1 MIIEL
6 NEIFKTMLVISA
18 IISIIGFIAL
28 GWQILN
34 AAEQGKSLNDF
45 KLQSLYVCFISVI
58 FAIASFIGGTIT
70 EQKIRDDTIEVL
82 KNALENKDIYF
93 NGAKVEQGA
102 IDYEVIVN
110 NDYDY
115 RITDKAVY
123 VYN

>member
-1 MIIEL
+1 MVML
-6 NEIFKTMLVISA
+6 SEILKTVLVVSA

-34 AAEQGKSLNDF
+34 AAEQGKNLNDC

-82 KNALENKDIYF
+82 KNALTTKDIYF
-93 NGAKVEQGA
+93 NGDKVEQGA

>member
-1 MIIEL
+1 MVIL
-6 NEIFKTMLVISA
+6 SEILKTVLVVSA

-28 GWQILN
+28 GWQIIN
-34 AAEQGKSLNDF
+34 AAEQGKNLNDC

-82 KNALENKDIYF
+82 KNALANKDIYF
-93 NGAKVEQGA
+93 NGDKVEQGA

-123 VYN
+123 IYN

>member
-1 MIIEL
+1 MVILSEILKII
-6 NEIFKTMLVISA
+6 LVISA
-18 IISIIGFIAL
+18 IISTIGFIAL

-34 AAEQGKSLNDF
+34 AAQEGKNLNEC
-45 KLQSLYVCFISVI
+45 KVQSLYVCFISVI
-58 FAIASFIGGTIT
+58 FAIGSFIGGTIT
-70 EQKIRDDTIEVL
+70 ESKIKDDAYKILE
-82 KNALENKDIYF
+82 NALATKDIYF
-93 NGAKVEQGA
+93 NGDKVEQGA

>member
-1 MIIEL
+1 MVIL
-6 NEIFKTMLVISA
+6 SEILKTVLVASA

-28 GWQILN
+28 GWQIIN
-34 AAEQGKSLNDF
+34 AAEHGKDLNDC

-70 EQKIRDDTIEVL
+70 ESKIRDDAIEVL
-82 KNALENKDIYF
+82 KNALATKDIYF
-93 NGAKVEQGA
+93 NGDKVEQGA

>member
-1 MIIEL
+1 MAEL
-6 NEIFKTMLVISA
+6 HNIFKVLLALSC
-18 IISIIGFIAL
+18 IITTVGFIAL
-28 GWQILN
+28 GWQIIN
-34 AAEQGKSLNDF
+34 AAEHGKDLNDC

-70 EQKIRDDTIEVL
+70 ESKIRDDAIEVL
-82 KNALENKDIYF
+82 KNALATKDIYF
-93 NGAKVEQGA
+93 NGDKVEQGA

>member
-1 MIIEL
+1 MIIEI

-18 IISIIGFIAL
+18 IISTISFIAL

-34 AAEQGKSLNDF
+34 AAEQGKNLNDC
-45 KLQSLYVCFISVI
+45 KLQSLYVCFISMIFVI
-58 FAIASFIGGTIT
+58 GSFIGGTIT

-82 KNALENKDIYF
+82 KNALANKDIYF
-93 NGAKVEQGA
+93 NNKQVEQGA

>member
-1 MIIEL
+1 ML
-6 NEIFKTMLVISA
+6 NEIFKTILVISA
-18 IISIIGFIAL
+18 IISTIAFIAL

-34 AAEQGKSLNDF
+34 AAQEGKNLNEC
-45 KLQSLYVCFISVI
+45 KVQSLYVCFISVI
-58 FAIASFIGGTIT
+58 FAIGSFIGGTII
-70 EQKIRDDTIEVL
+70 ESKIKDDAYKILE
-82 KNALENKDIYF
+82 NALATKDIYF

>member
-1 MIIEL
+1 MVIL
-6 NEIFKTMLVISA
+6 SEIFKTILVISA

-34 AAEQGKSLNDF
+34 AAEQGKNLNDC
-45 KLQSLYVCFISVI
+45 KLHSLYVCYISVI

-70 EQKIRDDTIEVL
+70 ESKIKNDAYKILE
-82 KNALENKDIYF
+82 NALATKDIYF
-93 NGAKVEQGA
+93 NNKQVEQGA

>member
-1 MIIEL
+1 MVIL
-6 NEIFKTMLVISA
+6 SEIFKTVLVVSA

-28 GWQILN
+28 GLQILN
-34 AAEQGKSLNDF
+34 AAEQGKDLNDC

-58 FAIASFIGGTIT
+58 FAIGSFIGGTIT
-70 EQKIRDDTIEVL
+70 ESKIKNDAYKILE
-82 KNALENKDIYF
+82 NALANKDIYF
-93 NGAKVEQGA
+93 NNKQVEQGA

>member
-1 MIIEL
+1 MVVL
-6 NEIFKTMLVISA
+6 NEIFKTILVISA
-18 IISIIGFIAL
+18 IISTIGFIAL

-34 AAEQGKSLNDF
+34 AAEQGKNLNEC
-45 KLQSLYVCFISVI
+45 KLQSLYVCFISVV
-58 FAIASFIGGTIT
+58 FAIASFIGGTVT

-82 KNALENKDIYF
+82 KNALATKDIYF
-93 NGAKVEQGA
+93 NGDKVEQGA

>member
-1 MIIEL
+1 MVIL
-6 NEIFKTMLVISA
+6 SEIFKTILVISA
-18 IISIIGFIAL
+18 IISIVGFIAL

-34 AAEQGKSLNDF
+34 AAEQGKNLNDC

-58 FAIASFIGGTIT
+58 FAIGSFIGGTIT
-70 EQKIRDDTIEVL
+70 ESKIKDDAYKILE
-82 KNALENKDIYF
+82 NALATKDIYF

>member
-1 MIIEL
+1 MVIL
-6 NEIFKTMLVISA
+6 SEIFKTILVISA

-34 AAEQGKSLNDF
+34 AAEQGKNLNDC
-45 KLQSLYVCFISVI
+45 KLHSLYVCFISVM
-58 FAIASFIGGTIT
+58 FAIASFIGGTII
-70 EQKIRDDTIEVL
+70 EQKIRDGAIEVL
-82 KNALENKDIYF
+82 KNALETKDIYF
-93 NGAKVEQGA
+93 NNKQVEQGA

>member
-1 MIIEL
+1 MVIL
-6 NEIFKTMLVISA
+6 SEILKTVLVVSA

-34 AAEQGKSLNDF
+34 AAEQGKNLNDC
-45 KLQSLYVCFISVI
+45 KLHSLYVCYISVI

-70 EQKIRDDTIEVL
+70 ECKIRDDTIEVL

-93 NGAKVEQGA
+93 NGDKVEQGA

>member
-1 MIIEL
+1 MVTL
-6 NEIFKTMLVISA
+6 NEILKTVLIISA

-34 AAEQGKSLNDF
+34 AAEQGKNLNDC

-82 KNALENKDIYF
+82 KNALANKDIYF

>member
-1 MIIEL
+1 MIIL
-6 NEIFKTMLVISA
+6 SEILKTVLVVSA

-34 AAEQGKSLNDF
+34 AAEQGKNLNDC

>member
-1 MIIEL
+1 MIIEI

-34 AAEQGKSLNDF
+34 AAEQGKNLNDC
-45 KLQSLYVCFISVI
+45 KLQSLYVCFISII

-82 KNALENKDIYF
+82 KNALTTKDIYF
-93 NGAKVEQGA
+93 NNKQVEQGA

>member
-1 MIIEL
+1 MTEL
-6 NEIFKTMLVISA
+6 YNIFKVLFVLSC
-18 IISIIGFIAL
+18 IITTVGFIAL

-34 AAEQGKSLNDF
+34 AAEQGKNLNDC

-70 EQKIRDDTIEVL
+70 ESKIKDDAYKILE
-82 KNALENKDIYF
+82 NALATKDIYF

>member
-1 MIIEL
+1 MIIL
-6 NEIFKTMLVISA
+6 SEILKTVLVVSA

-34 AAEQGKSLNDF
+34 AAEQGKNLNDC

-58 FAIASFIGGTIT
+58 FAIDSFIGGTIT

-82 KNALENKDIYF
+82 KNALANKDIYF
-93 NGAKVEQGA
+93 NNKQVEQGA

>member
-1 MIIEL
+1 MVIL
-6 NEIFKTMLVISA
+6 SEILKTVLIISA
-18 IISIIGFIAL
+18 IVSIIGFIAL

-34 AAEQGKSLNDF
+34 DAEQGKNLNDC
-45 KLQSLYVCFISVI
+45 KLHSLYVCYISVI

-70 EQKIRDDTIEVL
+70 ESKIRNDTIEEL
-82 KNALENKDIYF
+82 KNALANKDIYF
-93 NGAKVEQGA
+93 NNKQVEQGA

>member
-1 MIIEL
+1 MEEL
-6 NEIFKTMLVISA
+6 HNIFKVLLVLSC
-18 IISIIGFIAL
+18 IITTVGFIAL

-34 AAEQGKSLNDF
+34 AAEQGKNLNDC

-82 KNALENKDIYF
+82 KNALATKDIYY

>member
-1 MIIEL
+1 MAEL
-6 NEIFKTMLVISA
+6 HNIFKVLLVLSC
-18 IISIIGFIAL
+18 IITTVGFIAL

-34 AAEQGKSLNDF
+34 AAEQGKNLNDC
-45 KLQSLYVCFISVI
+45 KLHSLYVCYISVI

-82 KNALENKDIYF
+82 KNALATKDIYF
-93 NGAKVEQGA
+93 NGDKVEQGA

>member
-1 MIIEL
+1 MTEL
-6 NEIFKTMLVISA
+6 YNIFKVLFVLSC
-18 IISIIGFIAL
+18 IITTVGFIAL

-34 AAEQGKSLNDF
+34 TAEQGKNLNDC
-45 KLQSLYVCFISVI
+45 KLHSLYVCYISVI
-58 FAIASFIGGTIT
+58 FAIVSFIGGTIT

-82 KNALENKDIYF
+82 KNALANKDIYF
-93 NGAKVEQGA
+93 NNKQVEQGA

>member
-1 MIIEL
+1 MIIL
-6 NEIFKTMLVISA
+6 SEIFKTVLVASA

-34 AAEQGKSLNDF
+34 AAEQGKNLNDC
-45 KLQSLYVCFISVI
+45 KLHSLYVCFISVI

-82 KNALENKDIYF
+82 KNALANKDIYF
-93 NGAKVEQGA
+93 NNKQVEQGA

>member
-1 MIIEL
+1 MIIL
-6 NEIFKTMLVISA
+6 SEIFKTILVISA

-34 AAEQGKSLNDF
+34 AAEQGKNLNDC

-58 FAIASFIGGTIT
+58 FAIASFIEGTIT

-82 KNALENKDIYF
+82 KNALANKDIYF
-93 NGAKVEQGA
+93 NNKQVEQGA

>member
-1 MIIEL
+1 MIIEI

-28 GWQILN
+28 GWQIIN
-34 AAEQGKSLNDF
+34 AAEQGKNLNDC
-45 KLQSLYVCFISVI
+45 KLHSLYVCFISVI

-82 KNALENKDIYF
+82 KNALANKDIYF
-93 NGAKVEQGA
+93 NGDRVEQGA

-110 NDYDY
+110 NAYDY
-115 RITDKAVY
+115 RITDKEVY

>member
-1 MIIEL
+1 MVIL
-6 NEIFKTMLVISA
+6 SEILKTVLVVSA

-34 AAEQGKSLNDF
+34 AAEQGKDLNDC

-58 FAIASFIGGTIT
+58 FAIGSFIGGTIT
-70 EQKIRDDTIEVL
+70 ESKIKNDAYKILE
-82 KNALENKDIYF
+82 NALATKDIYF
-93 NGAKVEQGA
+93 NNKQVEQGA

>member
-1 MIIEL
+1 MVIL
-6 NEIFKTMLVISA
+6 SEILKTILVVSA
-18 IISIIGFIAL
+18 IISTISFIAL

-34 AAEQGKSLNDF
+34 AAEQGKNLNDY

-70 EQKIRDDTIEVL
+70 EQKIRDYTIEVL
-82 KNALENKDIYF
+82 KNALVNKDIYF
-93 NGAKVEQGA
+93 NGDKVEQGA

>member
-1 MIIEL
+1 MVIL
-6 NEIFKTMLVISA
+6 SEILKTVLVASA

-34 AAEQGKSLNDF
+34 AAEQGKNLNDC
-45 KLQSLYVCFISVI
+45 KLHSLYVCFISVI

-70 EQKIRDDTIEVL
+70 EQKIIDDTIEVL
-82 KNALENKDIYF
+82 KNALANKDIYF
-93 NGAKVEQGA
+93 NNKQVEQGA

>member
-1 MIIEL
+1 MIIL
-6 NEIFKTMLVISA
+6 SEILKTVLVVSA

-34 AAEQGKSLNDF
+34 AAEQGKNLNDC

-82 KNALENKDIYF
+82 KNALATKDIYF
-93 NGAKVEQGA
+93 NNKQVEQGA

>member
-1 MIIEL
+1 MVML
-6 NEIFKTMLVISA
+6 NEIFKIILVISA
-18 IISIIGFIAL
+18 IISTIAFIAL

-34 AAEQGKSLNDF
+34 AAQEGKNLNEC
-45 KLQSLYVCFISVI
+45 KVQSLYVCFISVI
-58 FAIASFIGGTIT
+58 FDISSFIGGTIT
-70 EQKIRDDTIEVL
+70 ESKIKDDAYKILE
-82 KNALENKDIYF
+82 NALATKDIYF
-93 NGAKVEQGA
+93 NGAKVEQDA

>member
-1 MIIEL
+1 MVIL
-6 NEIFKTMLVISA
+6 SEILKTVLVISA

-28 GWQILN
+28 GWQIIN
-34 AAEQGKSLNDF
+34 AAQEGKNLNDC

-82 KNALENKDIYF
+82 KNALANKDIYF

>member
-1 MIIEL
+1 MIIL
-6 NEIFKTMLVISA
+6 SEILKTVLVASA
-18 IISIIGFIAL
+18 IIGIIGFIAL

-34 AAEQGKSLNDF
+34 AAEQGKDLNDC
-45 KLQSLYVCFISVI
+45 KLHSLYVCYISVI
-58 FAIASFIGGTIT
+58 FAITSFIGGTIT

-82 KNALENKDIYF
+82 KNALATKDIYF
-93 NGAKVEQGA
+93 NGDKVEQGA

>member
-1 MIIEL
+1 MVIL
-6 NEIFKTMLVISA
+6 SEILKTVLVASA

-34 AAEQGKSLNDF
+34 AAEQGKNLNDC
-45 KLQSLYVCFISVI
+45 KLHSLYVCFISVI
-58 FAIASFIGGTIT
+58 FAIASFIGDTIT

-82 KNALENKDIYF
+82 KNALANKDIYF

>member
-1 MIIEL
+1 MVVL
-6 NEIFKTMLVISA
+6 NEIFKTILVISA
-18 IISIIGFIAL
+18 IISTIAFIAL

-34 AAEQGKSLNDF
+34 AAEQGKNLNEC
-45 KLQSLYVCFISVI
+45 KVQSLYVCFISVV
-58 FAIASFIGGTIT
+58 FAIASFIGGTVT

-82 KNALENKDIYF
+82 KNALATKDIYF
-93 NGAKVEQGA
+93 NGDKVEQGA

>member
-1 MIIEL
+1 MVIL
-6 NEIFKTMLVISA
+6 SEIFKTVLIISA

-34 AAEQGKSLNDF
+34 AAEQGKDLNDC

-58 FAIASFIGGTIT
+58 FAIGSFIGGTIT
-70 EQKIRDDTIEVL
+70 ESKIKNDAYKILE
-82 KNALENKDIYF
+82 NALETKDIYF
-93 NGAKVEQGA
+93 NNKQVEQGV